1 MAETKITK
9 NLCMIFIDTSDGSGS
24 PTWKRVDKST
34 ILSIV
39 MNAETE
45 SMDYISQE
53 LPTEE
58 IKSYKPS
65 MDQEIATYKG
75 NPIYEFMF
83 KKFYN
88 CDLAHGKT
96 LICFPENETGKQAWQ
111 IDDTTFTLNEMN
123 YVDGKITWGMN
134 FGGNIKRGTYT
145 VSEGAPTFS
154 VSPAA

>member
-9 NLCMIFIDTSDGSGS
+9 NLCMIFIDTSDGSGA
-24 PTWKRVDKST
+24 PTWTRVDKST
-34 ILSIV
+34 ILNIV

-53 LPTEE
+53 LATEE

-75 NPIYEFMF
+75 NPIYEHMF
-83 KKFYN
+83 QKFYN

-96 LICFPENETGKQAWQ
+96 LICFPETEKGKQAWE

-134 FGGNIKRGTYT
+134 FGGDIKRGTYT
-145 VSEGAPTFS
+145 VSGGTPTFNA
-154 VSPAA
+154 SPAA

>member
-9 NLCMIFIDTSDGSGS
+9 NMCMVFIDTSDGSSS

-34 ILSIV
+34 ILNLQ

-53 LPTEE
+53 IASEE

-83 KKFYN
+83 QKFYE
-88 CDLAHGKT
+88 CDIAHGKT
-96 LICFPENETGKQAWQ
+96 LICFPPNEKGSQAWQ
-111 IDDTTFTLNEMN
+111 IDDTTFTLSEMN
-123 YVDGKITWGMN
+123 FVDSKITWSMK
-134 FGGNIKRGTYT
+134 FGGDIKRGTYT
-145 VSEGAPTFS
+145 LNEGVPTFS
-154 VSPAA
+154 EASVS

>member
-9 NLCMIFIDTSDGSGS
+9 NLCMIFIDTSEGSGG
-24 PTWKRVDKST
+24 PTWTRVDKST
-34 ILSIV
+34 ILNIV

-53 LPTEE
+53 LATEE

-83 KKFYN
+83 QKFYN

-96 LICFPENETGKQAWQ
+96 LICFPETEKGKQAWE

-134 FGGNIKRGTYT
+134 FGGDIKRGTYT
-145 VSEGAPTFS
+145 VSGGTPTFS
-154 VSPAA
+154 ASPAA

>member
-9 NLCMIFIDTSDGSGS
+9 NLCMVFVDTSDGAEV
-24 PTWKRVDKST
+24 PVWKRIDKST
-34 ILSIV
+34 ILSIA

-53 LPTEE
+53 LASEE

-75 NPIYEFMF
+75 NTIYEFMF
-83 KKFYN
+83 QKFYN
-88 CDLAHGKT
+88 CSLAHGKT
-96 LICFPENETGKQAWQ
+96 LICFPETEKGKQAWE

-123 YVDGKITWGMN
+123 YVDGKITWGMK
-134 FGGNIKRGTYT
+134 FGGDIKRGTYT
-145 VSEGAPTFS
+145 VSEGEPTFTPT
-154 VSPAA
+154 PAA